1 MKPKCIAATAL
12 FLGCA
17 MPLSAVQAQQFLCD
31 PMGDGAYRIIISDFD
46 ARVGWAIYRL
56 EGDMAFMAGEEIN
69 GVTLTRVE
77 EGDDLFYDAMEAQ
90 VQFWPV
96 GTFGRLFADGEAV
109 DCYPA
114 PPDGL

>member
-1 MKPKCIAATAL
+1 MNTSRIAVAAL
-12 FLGCA
+12 VSGCFF
-17 MPLSAVQAQQFLCD
+17 PLSASHAKQFQCD
-31 PMGDGAYRIIISDFD
+31 AIGDGAYQIIISDFD

-69 GVTLTRVE
+69 GVTLTLVE
-77 EGDDLFYDAMEAQ
+77 EGDDFFYDAFEAK

-96 GTFGRLFADGEAV
+96 ETFGRLFADGAEV